1 MRLEA
6 TVTGTL
12 GDLVGR
18 LTRGPCCHLTTPFG
32 CESAG
37 NQYP

>member
-18 LTRGPCCHLTTPFG
+18 LTRGPSCQLTTALR